1 MILSERIDQLQNSL
15 AQLKSDQAS
24 SIVGFVPTMGAL
36 HVGHLQLVKE
46 AQKVSDIVVV
56 SIFVNPSQFNDKSDL
71 EKYPRTLEAD
81 KKLLEDLN
89 VDVLFFPSESMMYP
103 DGIPQY
109 SIDFEGIDQV
119 MEGKFR
125 DNHFEG
131 VAMIV
136 ERLFNAVQP
145 DKAFFGLKDFQQV
158 AIINQMVKVRGL
170 KVDIIPVDIVRSDTG
185 LALSSRNQRLSE
197 NQKEEALII
206 YRTLL
211 QGKSW
216 AKELSIQELQ
226 DKMKSYFNEGSLKL
240 EYLEI
245 VDPKSLQTPK
255 DSEGPWHCCIAA
267 YCGEIRLIDNMRLK

>member
-1 MILSERIDQLQNSL
+1 
-15 AQLKSDQAS
+15 
-24 SIVGFVPTMGAL
+24 
-36 HVGHLQLVKE
+36 
-46 AQKVSDIVVV
+46 
-56 SIFVNPSQFNDKSDL
+56 
-71 EKYPRTLEAD
+71 
-81 KKLLEDLN
+81 
-89 VDVLFFPSESMMYP
+89 MYP

-109 SIDFEGIDQV
+109 SIDFEGIDLV

-125 DNHFEG
+125 DNHFQG

-170 KVDIIPVDIVRSDTG
+170 KVDIIPVDIVRSESG

-206 YRTLL
+206 YHTLL

-216 AKELSIQELQ
+216 ANELSHQELQ
-226 DKMKSYFNEGSLKL
+226 HKMISFFNEGSLRL

-245 VDPKSLQTPK
+245 VDPKTLQSPK
-255 DSEGPWHCCIAA
+255 NPEGPWHCCIAA
-267 YCGEIRLIDNMRLK
+267 FCGGVRLIDNVQLL